1 VSGGLPRG
9 VSGRQAAAA
18 LQRAGF
24 KPLRTSGDHL
34 ILKTATPR
42 PGAWATV
49 AVPQHRELKVGT
61 LAGILRSIGFT
72 AEEFRALLDR
82 R

>member
-1 VSGGLPRG
+1 MSGGLPRG
-9 VSGRQAAAA
+9 VSGKQAITA

-24 KPLRTSGDHL
+24 EPVRTSGDHV

-49 AVPQHRELKVGT
+49 AVPRHRELKVGT

-72 AEEFRALLDR
+72 AEEFRTLLDR